1 MRCHCD
7 SVVVVEGINK
17 CYSKDELLMHLI
29 RYLFFISEHL
39 KYQIET
45 GHCPG
50 KNNIHANMLSWN
62 NIIYFLDI
70 TRSRPEVNS
79 QSTSAISSAGGY
91 TARLDVIRL
100 DQVVHSLY

>member
-1 MRCHCD
+1 
-7 SVVVVEGINK
+7 
-17 CYSKDELLMHLI
+17 MHLI

-62 NIIYFLDI
+62 NIRYFLQTSPGADQKSTVI
-70 TRSRPEVNS
+70 PHQLLVLLVDTQPDWMSLDWTRLF
-79 QSTSAISSAGGY
+79 
-91 TARLDVIRL
+91 TASIR
-100 DQVVHSLY
+100 QV